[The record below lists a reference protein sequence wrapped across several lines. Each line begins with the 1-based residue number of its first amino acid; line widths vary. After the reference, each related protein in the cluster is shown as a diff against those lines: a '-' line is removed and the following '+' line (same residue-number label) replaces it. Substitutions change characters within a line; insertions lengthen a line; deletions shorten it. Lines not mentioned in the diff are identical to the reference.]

1 MNEEQP
7 VYDTKY
13 RRYST
18 NALLDMLMK
27 LDRDSELHLFIMLI
41 LRGRNC
47 SKEYFSKESK
57 LQLERER
64 SLRQQATRIS
74 FGVKNEEY
82 CTEEEMI
89 TGYVT
94 PSYSELSPEE
104 KKLYDY
110 DDEEEYPENYFN
122 PKTKEDGI

>member
-1 MNEEQP
+1 MSSEQP

-18 NALLDMLMK
+18 NALINMLSK
-27 LDRDSELHLFIMLI
+27 LDKNSELYLFIMLI
-41 LRGRNC
+41 LVKRTPKRDDYC
-47 SKEYFSKESK
+47 KEAII
-57 LQLERER
+57 QLERER
-64 SLRQQATRIS
+64 LKDLKFHRLQLGT
-74 FGVKNEEY
+74 KDEEY

-89 TGYVT
+89 TGYVI
-94 PSYSELSPEE
+94 PSYSELSLEE

-110 DDEEEYPENYFN
+110 NDEEDYPEDYFN

>member
-1 MNEEQP
+1 MSSEQP
-7 VYDTKY
+7 VYNTKY

-18 NALLDMLMK
+18 NTLINMLMR

-47 SKEYFSKESK
+47 SKEYYSKESK
-57 LQLERER
+57 LQLEKER
-64 SLRQQATRIS
+64 SLKQQATKIS

-89 TGYVT
+89 TGYVI
-94 PSYSELSPEE
+94 PSYSELSLEE

-110 DDEEEYPENYFN
+110 NDEVFYPENYFH
-122 PKTKEDGI
+122 E